1 MGGSTFTQA
10 ANRSS
15 INARAKAAT
24 SVSAPSVVRRRT
36 VRDSAVELTKN
47 LLVLVDFGLYSTT
60 SPCTLWGKALF
71 SHGHI
76 VKKARTSKAESG
88 TALRRRGRRAV
99 QYVLVLIG
107 CIIVVDALVGDK
119 GLLAMRK
126 ARQQYQALENALAAE
141 RSENDRM
148 REEARRLHEDPTAIE
163 DLARR
168 ELGLIK
174 PGEKLFILR
183 DVPPPAQK
191 N

>member
-1 MGGSTFTQA
+1 M
-10 ANRSS
+10 
-15 INARAKAAT
+15 
-24 SVSAPSVVRRRT
+24 
-36 VRDSAVELTKN
+36 
-47 LLVLVDFGLYSTT
+47 
-60 SPCTLWGKALF
+60 
-71 SHGHI
+71 
-76 VKKARTSKAESG
+76 
-88 TALRRRGRRAV
+88 